1 MNMKISDNEKRD
13 ILKLIQE
20 GKDLPEKYR
29 FLLFKET
36 RQVELNWNGKSE
48 EVTNIDLPF
57 QIIEQIDE
65 PRTEVTYKFPS
76 GPIAKPFAPA
86 MLAPDAIISTSI
98 SLRDCSLSC
107 IDPCSFDEQADRT

>member
-1 MNMKISDNEKRD
+1 MKITDNEKRD

-48 EVTNIDLPF
+48 QVANIDLPF

-65 PRTEVTYKFPS
+65 PRTEKVKIAQGSLFGGSKDS
-76 GPIAKPFAPA
+76 GWTNKLIWGDNKYV
-86 MLAPDAIISTSI
+86 LS
-98 SLRDCSLSC
+98 SLKNGSMRNE
-107 IDPCSFDEQADRT
+107 IEKREE